1 MEIKA
6 IHDEAGY
13 RAALAE
19 LDRMWDAPK
28 GSPGSDRMEVLTILV
43 ADYERQH
50 HAISPAGWVSG
61 KSARTSRFATAT
73 VSSRTW
79 GSKNSLTL
87 RPWLNTYRPAAKM
100 AKRTIPDDDYRAF
113 PDVSEHSAGG
123 SFQVA

>member
-19 LDRMWDAPK
+19 LDSIWDAPK

-50 HAISPAGWVSG
+50 HAISRWMGKWKVSQNQPLCNRDSVVAHLGQQKQPDSEAMAEYVPTGRKNG
-61 KSARTSRFATAT
+61 K
-73 VSSRTW
+73 
-79 GSKNSLTL
+79 K
-87 RPWLNTYRPAAKM
+87 
-100 AKRTIPDDDYRAF
+100 DY
-113 PDVSEHSAGG
+113 PG
-123 SFQVA
+123 